1 MNDPT
6 VTHHDVLKLT
16 LRLPSALLSEVDA
29 FAAAS
34 NGGTVPHTPSR
45 NETLVHLLR
54 RGLADAT
61 RPRKA
66 KP

>member
-1 MNDPT
+1 MNDLR
-6 VTHHDVLKLT
+6 VTHDVLKLT

-29 FAAAS
+29 FAAAAS

-45 NETLVHLLR
+45 NETLLHLLR